1 MNTESIAMLAE
12 QWKSIC
18 DGYSTTDLNDTFQFI
33 QAHSQTLVYEFY
45 KNMMQEKEASYF
57 LSDDIVQSRLKATLN
72 QWLIDCFQIPLHQNF
87 EPIVQKQLMVGKV
100 HARIGIPSWLIMRG
114 IGEIEKKV
122 FVLQAA
128 QDQENS
134 LRMISYI
141 VQILGFASEIMCR
154 SYEVN
159 LEKNNDIKHTYRLF
173 SAMQDVAAQKDKQRS
188 SLLNWEN
195 ELMFKVFSHEPKFTH
210 PLLSKSEFGLW
221 FIHKAAYAF
230 TGSEQVKAIVDRIYQ
245 IDTLSQQVLN
255 AAEKDESIQLIQDI
269 RGKNRE
275 IQHLVDQLF
284 QVADYI
290 DSGSDSL
297 TQLLNRRYL
306 NTIVSREINFS
317 RKNNVPLSLLAIDAD
332 HFKRI
337 NDKFGHAAGDSAL
350 QFIGEVLLD
359 SIKGSDYAFRV
370 GGEEFLLLL
379 VDSDLVRAQEIAEQ
393 IRSRIQETTIG
404 TRPGSS
410 FNFTVSIGCAL
421 YDGHPDYQRF
431 IDAAD
436 TALYA
441 AKNSG
446 RNRVYL
452 AQNELRNSNIDST
465 VQS

>member
-1 MNTESIAMLAE
+1 MNTESIAMLAA
-12 QWKSIC
+12 QWKSVC
-18 DGYSTTDLNDTFQFI
+18 QEFSTIDLNDTFQFI

-45 KNMMQEKEASYF
+45 KNIMQEKEASYF
-57 LSDDIVQSRLKATLN
+57 LSDDIVQNRLKTTLN
-72 QWLIDCFQIPLHQNF
+72 QWLMDCFQVPFQQNF
-87 EPIVQKQLMVGKV
+87 EQIVQKQLMVGKV

-114 IGEIEKKV
+114 VGEIEKKV
-122 FVLQAA
+122 FLLQAE
-128 QDQENS
+128 QEQKNS
-134 LRMISYI
+134 LRMASYI

-173 SAMQDVAAQKDKQRS
+173 SAMQDVAAQKDRQRS

-210 PLLSKSEFGLW
+210 QLLSKSEFGLW

-230 TGSEQVKAIVDRIYQ
+230 TGSEQVAAIVERIYQ
-245 IDTLSQQVLN
+245 IDPLIQQVLN
-255 AAEKDESIQLIQDI
+255 AAEKDKAIQLIQDI
-269 RGKNRE
+269 REKNRE

-306 NTIVSREINFS
+306 STIVTREIDFS
-317 RKNNVPLSLLAIDAD
+317 RKNDAPLSLLAIDAD

-337 NDKFGHAAGDSAL
+337 NDKYGHAAGDLAL

-393 IRSRIQETTIG
+393 IRSRIQETPIG
-404 TRPGSS
+404 SRPGSS
-410 FNFTVSIGCAL
+410 FNFTVSIGCSL

-431 IDAAD
+431 LDAAD

-452 AQNELRNSNIDST
+452 AQNKVT
-465 VQS
+465 GG